1 MCYVVG
7 LFFFF
12 FFFLIIINVMC
23 VMFVDEYKL
32 DE

>member
-7 LFFFF
+7 LFFF